1 MPSCTVYTLYR
12 LVSPH
17 LTWECPALLAC
28 MPGDSRQEV
37 AVAGRNTSAVS
48 RNSVELPSGLLPP
61 PEIRIAAGGGASQ
74 Y

>member
-1 MPSCTVYTLYR
+1 MSRLHLITLYR
-12 LVSPH
+12 LVYPH

-37 AVAGRNTSAVS
+37 AVS